1 MISNCENCGA
11 EIGEARF
18 CPSCGSRIGSGGVGD
33 YLATVSDPAPAVR
46 GFLDA
51 MKICLGKKYANF
63 SGKASRSEFWLF
75 MLGFALIAAVIFGVD
90 YALFEFKIH
99 CVGKPRIFGYHPR
112 ALAQILAAGAYLYLF
127 LPRLAVSVRR
137 YHDVGLSGWLY
148 VFTFLLQG
156 YLEAAIVDAY
166 IGASVMC
173 GKYPERP
180 FAEWLPDWYWF
191 AIGAVGLIVLFNL
204 VVFLIKG
211 RIRAPKEYAAE
222 DIPGFVDALKTCFV
236 GKYACFRGRASR
248 SEFWFFALGVALL
261 GAFVVGAELVV
272 QSGDSAKSYGLAIP
286 LVNAA
291 ILLCLFLPSLAVAV
305 RRVHDVGF
313 SGWLYGVILLI
324 EGLLVAPTVK
334 AYYTAVLNYSKLYDY
349 NQRALEPI
357 PQPRFTSYLP
367 EWFWLAV
374 AAVVLSA
381 LFSLALFMTRGTK
394 GPNRYGPAP
403 TKPAK
408 S

>member
-1 MISNCENCGA
+1 MPNCENCGA

-18 CPSCGSRIGSGGVGD
+18 CPSCGSRIDSGGVGD

-46 GFLDA
+46 GFLRA

-90 YALFEFKIH
+90 YALFEVRIH

-112 ALAQILAAGAYLYLF
+112 ALAQILAAGACLYLF

-148 VFTFLLQG
+148 VFMFLLQG
-156 YLEAAIVDAY
+156 FLEAAIVGAY

-173 GKYPERP
+173 GKYPDRP

-211 RIRAPKEYAAE
+211 RTRAPKEYAAE
-222 DIPGFVDALKTCFV
+222 DIPGFVGALKTCF
-236 GKYACFRGRASR
+236 GKKYASFRGRASR
-248 SEFWFFALGVALL
+248 SEFWFFVLGVVLL
-261 GAFVVGAELVV
+261 GALVVGVEIVVGADTLARP
-272 QSGDSAKSYGLAIP
+272 GDLRIP
-286 LVNAA
+286 LFNAA
-291 ILLCLFLPSLAVAV
+291 LLLCLALPSLAVAA
-305 RRVHDVGF
+305 RRFHDVGF
-313 SGWLYGVILLI
+313 SGWLYGVVLLI
-324 EGLLVAPTVK
+324 EGLFVAPTVK

-357 PQPRFTSYLP
+357 PQPPFINYLP
-367 EWFWLAV
+367 EWFWPVV
-374 AAVVLSA
+374 AAVVLAA
-381 LFSLALFMTRGTK
+381 LFCLALFMTRGTR

-403 TKPAK
+403 VKKPK